1 ALVAM
6 ATASAPGQMQCC
18 ECGTLI
24 DPNPTALCLPC
35 LRNRVDIT
43 EGLQRQCVLSVCPK
57 CARILQPPNHW
68 VTAEP
73 ESKELLALCLK
84 RIRGLNKVRL
94 VDAGFVWTEPHS
106 RRLRVRVT
114 VQAEVLNGAIAEQT
128 CEIEFTLQSHQCDHC
143 NRSAARDYWRA
154 LVQLRQHSPHPKTL
168 LYLEQLV
175 LKHQAHR
182 DCTGVKRCGANG
194 LDFFFA
200 QRQDAKR
207 LADFLAAHS
216 PSRCQTSETLVSH
229 DTHSNVFNYKYTFC
243 IEVAPICKDDVVCLP
258 PPVARKLSSVGQF
271 CVVYRV
277 TDRLHL
283 VDPRTCRTAEV
294 TGKQFWQAPF
304 QALQAKLSDFTVTNC
319 EPIEHQQHQQQ
330 HAAAGGGGSRFLSA
344 DVWLLTDADLS
355 SDEVHCR
362 SHLGR
367 LLSCGDTARGL
378 DLRRANLNH
387 AELDRLVD
395 SKVPDVVLVKKVY
408 ASSRRSQR
416 RWRLRRLEEADVD
429 VDDDDSGGQ
438 GGAAYQEFLDD
449 LEEDKELRRGV
460 NIYKER
466 LAAAAASA
474 AVSAGDD
481 GAPEIGLDEMLDEL
495 NLDADDAAME

>member
-1 ALVAM
+1 M
-6 ATASAPGQMQCC
+6 RHTDRSQ
-18 ECGTLI
+18 
-24 DPNPTALCLPC
+24 PTALCLPC

-57 CARILQPPNHW
+57 PPNHW

-154 LVQLRQHSPHPKTL
+154 LAPSARL
-168 LYLEQLV
+168 
-175 LKHQAHR
+175 HR
-182 DCTGVKRCGANG
+182 RSSAAR
-194 LDFFFA
+194 A
-200 QRQDAKR
+200 QRPGLFLWPNAKTPNE

-216 PSRCQTSETLVSH
+216 PSRCSKPLRRWCRT
-229 DTHSNVFNYKYTFC
+229 THTPNVF
-243 IEVAPICKDDVVCLP
+243 
-258 PPVARKLSSVGQF
+258 KL
-271 CVVYRV
+271 
-277 TDRLHL
+277 
-283 VDPRTCRTAEV
+283 
-294 TGKQFWQAPF
+294 
-304 QALQAKLSDFTVTNC
+304 
-319 EPIEHQQHQQQ
+319 QQQ

-378 DLRRANLNH
+378 DLRRGQSEPRPNWTAWWTRKCQTL
-387 AELDRLVD
+387 
-395 SKVPDVVLVKKVY
+395 SY
-408 ASSRRSQR
+408 RRSQR
-416 RWRLRRLEEADVD
+416 RCLRLRRLEEADVD
-429 VDDDDSGGQ
+429 VDDDDSGGR
-438 GGAAYQEFLDD
+438 AARPTRSSWTTW
-449 LEEDKELRRGV
+449 RRTRTPAARV